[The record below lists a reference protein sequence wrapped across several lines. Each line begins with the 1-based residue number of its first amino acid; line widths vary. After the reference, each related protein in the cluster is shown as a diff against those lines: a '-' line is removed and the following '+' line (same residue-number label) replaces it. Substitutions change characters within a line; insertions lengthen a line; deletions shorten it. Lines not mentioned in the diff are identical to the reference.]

1 MVHTT
6 RHKTPR
12 PRPKQN
18 YVLVSYGKA
27 NEGLV
32 FGEPF
37 SSLRYPQDCFLSS
50 FLPLHG
56 LASRAL
62 VGGIQKK
69 EHEEEVKDERV
80 RVSRPQACNRP
91 TSLPFLFAHFLA
103 AKTGCLKE
111 CFPSSCQARKAGHCS
126 QHVTDIY

>member
-1 MVHTT
+1 MVHTA

-18 YVLVSYGKA
+18 YVLVSNWKA

-32 FGEPF
+32 FGDPF
-37 SSLRYPQDCFLSS
+37 SPPQIPTGCFLSS

-56 LASRAL
+56 LASGTL
-62 VGGIQKK
+62 VGGCRQK
-69 EHEEEVKDERV
+69 EHEEDVKDERV

-91 TSLPFLFAHFLA
+91 TSLPFLFAHFLVA
-103 AKTGCLKE
+103 RTGCLKE
-111 CFPSSCQARKAGHCS
+111 RFPSSCQDSQAGHFS
-126 QHVTDIY
+126 QPVTNSY